1 MYPPIEPGQKVD
13 LDWRHNDYRMACC
26 DCNLVHTFR
35 FAVVGNILR
44 IRAWR
49 EPHRTGALRRYRGIP
64 IAPPNYC
71 METEKRIQAA
81 VECKNEMCKL
91 TDGSC
96 VEKCDGYEPL
106 S

>member
-1 MYPPIEPGQKVD
+1 MSKIMYPPIEPGQKVD
-13 LDWRHNDYRMACC
+13 LDWRHNDYRIACC

-35 FAVVGNILR
+35 FAVVSNTLR

-71 METEKRIQAA
+71 METESG
-81 VECKNEMCKL
+81 
-91 TDGSC
+91 DG
-96 VEKCDGYEPL
+96 
-106 S
+106 